1 MSSGTVA
8 VNRHEK
14 ELFGHP
20 IGLYILFLT
29 ECWERF
35 SYYGMR
41 AILVLYLVEKTTSAN
56 PGLGWTNG
64 HALELYGWYTMLVY
78 VACIPGGLIA
88 DNLLGQKRTVLWGG
102 IILVLGHSILAI
114 EATWAFY
121 SGLVLIVI
129 GVGMLKANI
138 STMVGGLYKKG
149 DIRRD
154 KGFTIF
160 YMGINLGAL
169 LAAFTVGYVGEK
181 IGWHYGFG
189 MAGIA
194 MAVGLVIYIW
204 GQRYLKKVGNKPEKK
219 QIEEDGEKDV
229 SMGELFGELFR
240 SPTQLIITAVLVVFS
255 IFWGVSESW
264 SYGLLFLFLS
274 IVVGM
279 VMMIYKDLTTQ
290 KMKDRFMVIIL
301 SFLLVIVFWGAF
313 EQAGGLMSIYAAE
326 KTNRMLSFSL
336 PLIGNEIPATW
347 FQALNSIF
355 ILIFG
360 VWVAN
365 YWAKRKL
372 KNKEASS
379 IFKMAIGTIIMGL
392 GFIFMAGAANQY
404 VPGGE
409 KAAMYWLVLAF
420 LLQTIGELC
429 SSPVSLSFITKLSPV
444 KYASLMMG
452 LYFAAT
458 GLGNKMAGTVGEAS
472 QSEPVKI
479 ELATTN
485 QAEILPFLQLK
496 KVEDN
501 PFKKESNFTINSE
514 IYLQDGELQAINPMD
529 KQSVL
534 PIIQFMSQERKKE
547 VVQTLKENAAT
558 AEKPYHAD
566 FIFKKLDE
574 PQKIAQH
581 KLGYEGSFIIK
592 EVQTEREFKTFIGIT
607 IFTGLFGLLVIL
619 LLKPLKRLTHGVE
632 DDEHEMTEEE
642 LITE

>member
-1 MSSGTVA
+1 MSTDTVA
-8 VNRHEK
+8 VNRQEK

-88 DNLLGQKRTVLWGG
+88 DNLLGQKRTVLYGG

-121 SGLVLIVI
+121 SGLILIVI

-138 STMVGGLYKKG
+138 STMVGGLYKKN

-169 LAAFTVGYVGEK
+169 LAAFTVGFVGEK

-194 MAVGLVIYIW
+194 MALGLVIYIW
-204 GQRYLKKVGNKPEKK
+204 GQRYLEKVGNKPNKK
-219 QIEEDGEKDV
+219 EIIADGEKDV
-229 SMGELFGELFR
+229 SISELYKELFK
-240 SPTQLIITAVLVVFS
+240 SPTQLIITGILVAFS
-255 IFWGVSESW
+255 IYWGAAESI
-264 SYGLLFLFLS
+264 SYGLLYLFLS
-274 IVVGM
+274 LVVGL
-279 VMMIYKDLTTQ
+279 VMMVYKDLTS
-290 KMKDRFMVIIL
+290 KVMKDRFLVIIL

-336 PLIGNEIPATW
+336 PLIGNEVPATW

-355 ILIFG
+355 ILILG
-360 VWVAN
+360 VMIAN

-379 IFKMAIGTIIMGL
+379 IFKMAEGTIIMGL

-404 VPGGE
+404 IPGGH

-472 QSEPVKI
+472 QSEPMKV
-479 ELATTN
+479 ELTTTN
-485 QAEILPFLQLK
+485 KAKVVSFLDLK
-496 KVEDN
+496 KKKEN
-501 PFKKESNFTINSE
+501 PFIKESNFTITSE
-514 IYLQDGELQAINPMD
+514 IYLADGKLQAVSPKGKEAVM
-529 KQSVL
+529 
-534 PIIQFMSQERKKE
+534 PIISFLKEEKKNE
-547 VVQTLKENAAT
+547 VKKVLKENNAT
-558 AEKPYHAD
+558 VDKPYHAD
-566 FIFKKLDE
+566 FIFKKLEDPKE
-574 PQKIAQH
+574 IAKY
-581 KLGYEGSFIIK
+581 KLGYKGSFIIK
-592 EVQTEREFKTFIGIT
+592 EIQTEREYKTFIGIT

-632 DDEHEMTEEE
+632 DGEHELSEEE